1 MKMRSLLF
9 GLFLLAAS
17 LGAPSAVY
25 AASISVSVSLSS
37 VAQGSALPISW
48 TSQSAPSG
56 ATVSLSLIPLPDR
69 EWATIGANKPLTG
82 SMSWTVP
89 STYCHLDVCG
99 LPLTPGQYLV
109 RAWIVSGGQAVATG
123 DSSDFSVTA
132 RVATTTAAPTCA
144 LSLSSRS
151 VVYGNYLTLSWT
163 SQRATAGGITGV
175 GAVGPTGSARV
186 HPGTSGTYTGVFSGP
201 GGTGRCSV
209 SVTVTAATNGS
220 TIGTPGILYSEMS
233 QQDQLRFSEGIT
245 YATVTTPDGPTYI
258 DSTLGYQNYPT
269 YNNATFRGV
278 PEVYQNMGTDQTQG
292 QNQTQTP
299 AQTTGT
305 TPKVNGLV
313 GCSGAADCNL
323 CAFTNLFQ
331 TVINFLIGLTVPLS
345 ALLFAWAGILYFSSG
360 ANPSQTDKAKKI
372 FFSVAI
378 GLIIAM
384 GGWLGIQ
391 TLLKTVLAP
400 GYYKDWNTIDCRQA
414 PGSRPMSGL
423 VKDWLSFLPQLN
435 QNALVTTG
443 GGPTCSSGFTYSA
456 SAGSCSSNTEPG
468 FALPNGYN
476 CPTGST
482 FSSSNG
488 NCVNDL
494 TPDIT
499 TTPQS
504 DNGSVTGASQTITTS
519 AGTFSCTNCAP
530 IPSDIPGYNRAQSCS
545 QQSGGACQADAS
557 LIQSLQGLNSGLS
570 TTDYNQWYVS
580 EAWPPTTYHASG
592 DQNAGAS
599 VDISACNDN
608 NNVNGASTVSQC
620 VQTFQ
625 SVASQNNLRAVYE
638 VPTASQQQA
647 ILQANPSLGAGSVIV
662 VPYITGSH
670 FSVYKNRL

>member
-209 SVTVTAATNGS
+209 SVTVTTAATGGT
-220 TIGTPGILYSEMS
+220 TIGFPE
-233 QQDQLRFSEGIT
+233 
-245 YATVTTPDGPTYI
+245 
-258 DSTLGYQNYPT
+258 
-269 YNNATFRGV
+269 ATFRGV

-400 GYYKDWNTIDCRQA
+400 GYYKDWNTIDCHQ
-414 PGSRPMSGL
+414 SNRPMSGT
-423 VKDWLSFLPQLN
+423 VSAWLSFLPQLN
-435 QNALVTTG
+435 QNALTPVQTFNYDGTQG
-443 GGPTCSSGFTYSA
+443 AIVQCQQGSTWSQGALNCVNGAGEITAPAASF
-456 SAGSCSSNTEPG
+456 SAGDITAAANAYIGTNTSAGPDNGNLACVWAVNNVLQYAGIDPIDGNQVSSMESLLQNGSQGTSVADQSSAQPGDLVFFGGLSHVGICQNVGCTE
-468 FALPNGYN
+468 AISN
-476 CPTGST
+476 
-482 FSSSNG
+482 SSSN
-488 NCVNDL
+488 
-494 TPDIT
+494 
-499 TTPQS
+499 
-504 DNGSVTGASQTITTS
+504 A
-519 AGTFSCTNCAP
+519 TFTN
-530 IPSDIPGYNRAQSCS
+530 NRAPR
-545 QQSGGACQADAS
+545 D
-557 LIQSLQGLNSGLS
+557 
-570 TTDYNQWYVS
+570 
-580 EAWPPTTYHASG
+580 G
-592 DQNAGAS
+592 DGS
-599 VDISACNDN
+599 RFYR
-608 NNVNGASTVSQC
+608 VN
-620 VQTFQ
+620 
-625 SVASQNNLRAVYE
+625 R
-638 VPTASQQQA
+638 
-647 ILQANPSLGAGSVIV
+647 
-662 VPYITGSH
+662 
-670 FSVYKNRL
+670 

>member
-1 MKMRSLLF
+1 MRSLLF

-209 SVTVTAATNGS
+209 SVTVTTAATGGT
-220 TIGTPGILYSEMS
+220 TIGFPE
-233 QQDQLRFSEGIT
+233 
-245 YATVTTPDGPTYI
+245 
-258 DSTLGYQNYPT
+258 
-269 YNNATFRGV
+269 ATFRGV
-278 PEVYQNMGTDQTQG
+278 PDVYQNLGTDQTQTQG
-292 QNQTQTP
+292 QTP

-494 TPDIT
+494 TPEIT

>member
-1 MKMRSLLF
+1 MKMRPLLF

-331 TVINFLIGLTVPLS
+331 NVINFLIGLTVPLS

-400 GYYKDWNTIDCRQA
+400 GYYKDWNTIDCHQ
-414 PGSRPMSGL
+414 SNRPMSGT
-423 VKDWLSFLPQLN
+423 VSAWLSFLPQLN
-435 QNALVTTG
+435 QNALTPVQTFNYDGTQG
-443 GGPTCSSGFTYSA
+443 AIVQCQQGSTWSQGALNCVNGAGEITAPAASF
-456 SAGSCSSNTEPG
+456 SAGDITAAANAYIGTNTSAGPDNGNLACVWAVNNVLQYAGIDPIDGNQVSSMESLLQNGSQGTSVADQSSAQPGDLVFFGGLSHVGICQNVGCTE
-468 FALPNGYN
+468 AISN
-476 CPTGST
+476 
-482 FSSSNG
+482 SSSN
-488 NCVNDL
+488 
-494 TPDIT
+494 
-499 TTPQS
+499 
-504 DNGSVTGASQTITTS
+504 A
-519 AGTFSCTNCAP
+519 TFTN
-530 IPSDIPGYNRAQSCS
+530 NRAPR
-545 QQSGGACQADAS
+545 D
-557 LIQSLQGLNSGLS
+557 
-570 TTDYNQWYVS
+570 
-580 EAWPPTTYHASG
+580 G
-592 DQNAGAS
+592 DGS
-599 VDISACNDN
+599 RFYR
-608 NNVNGASTVSQC
+608 VN
-620 VQTFQ
+620 
-625 SVASQNNLRAVYE
+625 R
-638 VPTASQQQA
+638 
-647 ILQANPSLGAGSVIV
+647 
-662 VPYITGSH
+662 
-670 FSVYKNRL
+670 

>member
-1 MKMRSLLF
+1 MKMRPLLF

-209 SVTVTAATNGS
+209 SVTVTTAATGGT
-220 TIGTPGILYSEMS
+220 TIGFPE
-233 QQDQLRFSEGIT
+233 
-245 YATVTTPDGPTYI
+245 
-258 DSTLGYQNYPT
+258 
-269 YNNATFRGV
+269 ATFRGV
-278 PEVYQNMGTDQTQG
+278 PDVYQNLGTDQTQTQG
-292 QNQTQTP
+292 QTP